1 MENNYITVIIP
12 ARNEEKTIVQVIE
25 NVKQNNNVTQ
35 IIVVNNGSTD
45 NTVQCAKDAGVEVIN
60 CYNQGKGYAME
71 VGMQYVKN
79 NIVAFIDADINNY
92 SNDLIELLTNPI
104 INNEADFVKSTF
116 IRTKGGVVTEVAVK
130 PLLNLLF
137 PDMYKFSEPISG
149 MIAAKK
155 NILEVLEFEKDYG
168 VDIGILIDVIQNGNR
183 VAEVNIG
190 EIENMSH
197 VSKTNETMSNMSTQI
212 IRAILKRKNIIK

>member
-25 NVKQNNNVTQ
+25 KVKQNNNVTQ

-60 CYNQGKGYAME
+60 CDNQGKGYAME

-137 PDMYKFSEPISG
+137 PNMYKFSEPISG

-155 NILEVLEFEKDYG
+155 NVLEVLEFEKDYG

-183 VAEVNIG
+183 VEEVNIG

-212 IRAILKRKNIIK
+212 IRAILKRRYS

>member
-1 MENNYITVIIP
+1 MENNYITVVIP
-12 ARNEEKTIVQVIE
+12 ARNEENTIAQVIE
-25 NVKQNNNVTQ
+25 KVKQNDNVKQ
-35 IIVVNNGSTD
+35 IIVVNNNSND
-45 NTVQCAKDAGVEVIN
+45 NTAQNAENAGAEVIK
-60 CYNQGKGYAME
+60 CENQGKGYAME
-71 VGMQYVKN
+71 AGMKHVKN

-92 SNDLIELLTNPI
+92 SNNLIEILTDPI
-104 INNEADFVKSTF
+104 IKNEADFVKSTF

-149 MIAAKK
+149 MVAAKK
-155 NILEVLEFEKDYG
+155 NVLEQLEFEKDYG

-183 VAEVNIG
+183 VTEVNIG

-212 IRAILKRKNIIK
+212 IRAILKRR

>member
-1 MENNYITVIIP
+1 MENNYITVVIP
-12 ARNEEKTIVQVIE
+12 ARNEENTIAQVIE
-25 NVKQNNNVTQ
+25 KVKQNDNVKQ
-35 IIVVNNGSTD
+35 IIVVNNNSND
-45 NTVQCAKDAGVEVIN
+45 NTAQNAENAGAEVIK
-60 CYNQGKGYAME
+60 CENQGKGYAME
-71 VGMQYVKN
+71 AGMKHVKN

-92 SNDLIELLTNPI
+92 SNNLIEILTDPI
-104 INNEADFVKSTF
+104 IKNEADFVKSTF

-155 NILEVLEFEKDYG
+155 NVLEQLEFEKDYG

-183 VAEVNIG
+183 VTEVNIG

-212 IRAILKRKNIIK
+212 IRAILKRR

>member
-25 NVKQNNNVTQ
+25 KVKQNNNVTQ

-60 CYNQGKGYAME
+60 CDNQGKGYAME

-137 PDMYKFSEPISG
+137 PNMYKFSEPISG

-155 NILEVLEFEKDYG
+155 NVLEVLEFEKDYG

-212 IRAILKRKNIIK
+212 IRAILKRRYS

>member
-1 MENNYITVIIP
+1 MENNFITVVIP
-12 ARNEEKTIVQVIE
+12 AKNEEKTITQVIE
-25 NVKQNNNVTQ
+25 NVKQNENVKQ
-35 IIVVNNGSTD
+35 IIVVNNGSND
-45 NTVQCAKDAGVEVIN
+45 NTVKCAKDAGVEVID
-60 CYNQGKGYAME
+60 CDNQGKGYAME
-71 VGMQYVKN
+71 MGMRYVKN

-92 SNDLIELLTNPI
+92 SDNLIEILTNPI

-155 NILEVLEFEKDYG
+155 SVLDILEFEKDYG
-168 VDIGILIDVIQNGNR
+168 VDIGILIDVVQNGNR
-183 VAEVNIG
+183 VTEVNIG

-197 VSKTNETMSNMSTQI
+197 IFKTNETMSNMSTQI
-212 IRAILKRKNIIK
+212 IRAILKRRKN